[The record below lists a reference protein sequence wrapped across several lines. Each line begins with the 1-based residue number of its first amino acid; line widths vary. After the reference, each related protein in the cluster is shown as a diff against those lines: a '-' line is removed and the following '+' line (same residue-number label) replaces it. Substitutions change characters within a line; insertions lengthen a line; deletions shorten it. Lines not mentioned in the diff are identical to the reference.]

1 MANISAVE
9 ASIAALAASF
19 AYPNGMAGESVV
31 GSDVRIFRGWPD
43 PVQLNQDMAAR
54 VCDVSIYSI
63 PGGSRDTSRYP
74 RDWHSL
80 PATPATLTVTSSGNV
95 VTFGGTPGA
104 AQLASLSAANIGYSY
119 AVQASDTLATIAS
132 GLAAAVNADG
142 RLVAT
147 AAGPAVTITTTGGNG
162 KTATGYANSTGT
174 AWRETRRQEQRMM
187 VSIWCP
193 TPELRDLLGG
203 AIDNGFSDVDFIDA
217 GDPTTTRIRYFGTS
231 ETDSGTNAS
240 LYRRDLNF
248 LCEYPTIQTLVAAPM
263 VFGVGTLEDGQDSTF
278 GTLFPSTGG
287 RGIGTGF
294 HIGMTPIG
302 GQPMPSDIGA
312 FGVGVSPIGGS
323 LTPNAIGSGLK
334 IGLSPIGVT

>member
-1 MANISAVE
+1 MANLSAVE
-9 ASIAALAASF
+9 AAIAQAATGF
-19 AYPNGMAGESVV
+19 AYPNGMANQSVI
-31 GSDVRIFRGWPD
+31 GTDVRIYRGWPS
-43 PVQLNQDMAAR
+43 PKQLNSDLAAG
-54 VCDVSIYSI
+54 VCTVSIYSM

-74 RDWHSL
+74 RDWHSM
-80 PATPATLTVTSSGNV
+80 PVAAPTLTVASSGNV

-132 GLAAAVNADG
+132 ALAAAVNADG

-162 KTATGYANSTGT
+162 KTAIGFANFTGT

-193 TPELRDLLGG
+193 TPDQRDALGG

-231 ETDSGTNAS
+231 ETESGTNAS
-240 LYRRDLNF
+240 LYQRDINF
-248 LCEYPTIQTLVAAPM
+248 LVEYPTIQTQVSAPM

>member
-1 MANISAVE
+1 MGSQ
-9 ASIAALAASF
+9 
-19 AYPNGMAGESVV
+19 SVI

-43 PVQLNQDMAAR
+43 PQQLNQDMAAR
-54 VCDVSIYSI
+54 VCDVSVYSI

-74 RDWHSL
+74 RTWCTL
-80 PATPATLTVTSSGNV
+80 PIAAPTLTVTSSGNV

-119 AVQASDTLATIAS
+119 AVQASDTLASIAS
-132 GLAAAVNADG
+132 ALASAVNADG

-147 AAGPAVTITTTGGNG
+147 ATGPSVTITTTGGNG
-162 KTATGYANSTGT
+162 KTAIGYANSTGT

-231 ETDSGTNAS
+231 ETDSGTNAT
-240 LYRRDLNF
+240 LYRRDINF
-248 LCEYPTIQTLVAAPM
+248 LVEYPTIQTQTSAPM
-263 VFGVGTLEDGQDSTF
+263 VFGVGTLEDGADSTF
-278 GTLFPSTGG
+278 GTLLPTTNGQ
-287 RGIGTGF
+287 GIGSGF
-294 HIGMTPIG
+294 HIGTTPIG
-302 GQPMPSDIGA
+302 GLPASSGIGA
-312 FGVGVSPIGGS
+312 FGIGVSPIGGTP
-323 LTPNAIGSGLK
+323 TPNAIGTGLK
-334 IGLSPIGVT
+334 IGLSPIGVS